1 MKALQSIQQKKISA
15 ESMKTEVFYLCDC
28 YSHGL
33 LVEKDDETNS
43 MLINCFERGFDGRK
57 MSMFERLKWCF
68 YIIKNGHPY
77 TDMIVLDESKSL
89 DLAKFIKQSFKS

>member
-1 MKALQSIQQKKISA
+1 MKALQSIQQKKINA

-77 TDMIVLDESKSL
+77 TDMIVLNESKSL